1 MVIITKG
8 IIYSFADKHPNAAAP
23 LNAWYEKTKAA
34 SWKNLAA
41 IKETFNSMDAIG
53 NDRYVFDIGGNN
65 FRLVAMIHFNI
76 RTLYIRAILTH
87 KEYDY
92 LNKTV
97 KLNKL

>member
-8 IIYSFADKHPNAAAP
+8 IIHAFADKHHHASIP
-23 LNAWYEKTKAA
+23 LNEWYEKTKQA
-34 SWKNLAA
+34 SWKNFAA
-41 IKETFNSMDAIG
+41 VKQTFNSVDAIG

-65 FRLVAMIHFNI
+65 FRLVAMIHFDI

-87 KEYDY
+87 RKYDHV
-92 LNKTV
+92 NKIG

>member
-8 IIYSFADKHPNAAAP
+8 IIHAFADKHPNASAP
-23 LNAWYEKTKAA
+23 LNDWYEKTKSS
-34 SWKNLAA
+34 SWKNFAA
-41 IKETFNSMDAIG
+41 VKQTFKDVDPIG

-65 FRLVAMIHFNI
+65 FRIIVMIHFNI

-87 KEYDY
+87 KEYDH
-92 LNKTV
+92 LNKTR